1 MHTSIHSGGTGK
13 HPAFPTQWF
22 YGLYVISPA
31 TNSSCHRRPTD
42 CMASHI
48 PVGLSVPPRDLTPTT
63 GARTT
68 RLRRPQP
75 CRSSRAPCLIA
86 HELAL
91 ALQPHAHTTSSR
103 PPHPAPR
110 FVTIGRNAP
119 LLGTGCAE
127 ETT

>member
-42 CMASHI
+42 CTASHI

-68 RLRRPQP
+68 RLPRPQQR
-75 CRSSRAPCLIA
+75 RSSRAPLSIA
-86 HELAL
+86 HELPRPATSC
-91 ALQPHAHTTSSR
+91 AHNIVASTASR
-103 PPHPAPR
+103 PTLREDAGATP
-110 FVTIGRNAP
+110 P
-119 LLGTGCAE
+119 LHSAR
-127 ETT
+127 